1 MQITDLRERYGPQ
14 GRGYSAPS
22 PKARSGSGTISS
34 RALSHAPP
42 ATFHFRP
49 DGGQRF
55 ALKNRCLPA
64 RYENRYLLLGDKSP
78 PAIRRGRQ
86 SSERRLSQARSDRKD
101 NADNRSSKFSP
112 AIPRD
117 LSRIL
122 PRQVRWRDPS
132 NSMAGIPACRE
143 NGRLALQNP
152 GRSIR

>member
-1 MQITDLRERYGPQ
+1 MISLANGICCIGVVIRAPEQAGARRGLRPVMQITDLRERYGPQ

-78 PAIRRGRQ
+78 PAVRRGRQ

-101 NADNRSSKFSP
+101 NADNSRS
-112 AIPRD
+112 
-117 LSRIL
+117 
-122 PRQVRWRDPS
+122 
-132 NSMAGIPACRE
+132 
-143 NGRLALQNP
+143 
-152 GRSIR
+152 